1 MIVVTGA
8 SGHLGR
14 LVIESLLKKMP
25 AGEVVAAVRDPAK
38 VKDLAARGAQV
49 RLADYN
55 RPETLPAA
63 LQGATRL
70 LLISGSE
77 VGRRVAQHQAVIDAA
92 KRAGVGLIA
101 YTSILHGDRSPLP
114 LAEEHKET
122 ERQIK
127 DSGLP
132 WILLR
137 NGWYIEN
144 HLMGIPTALQFGV
157 ILGCAAATGPADAL

>member
-38 VKDLAARGAQV
+38 VKDLAARGVQV

-101 YTSILHGDRSPLP
+101 YTSILHGD
-114 LAEEHKET
+114 
-122 ERQIK
+122 
-127 DSGLP
+127 
-132 WILLR
+132 
-137 NGWYIEN
+137 
-144 HLMGIPTALQFGV
+144 
-157 ILGCAAATGPADAL
+157 